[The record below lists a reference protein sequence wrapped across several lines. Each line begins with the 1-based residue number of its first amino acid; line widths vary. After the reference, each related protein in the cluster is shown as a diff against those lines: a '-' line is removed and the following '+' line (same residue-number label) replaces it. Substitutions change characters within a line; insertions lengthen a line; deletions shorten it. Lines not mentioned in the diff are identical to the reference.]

1 MSKVLA
7 IYLLTL
13 LLFSTACNSFHK
25 AQRKHNKLSDRELL
39 MISSAFI
46 EATRYKILGD
56 AANAM
61 GLYQTIIEQDP
72 LHDASLYELA
82 RLKMLNGETD
92 IAVDLLKTAIRVDP
106 DNIWYKL
113 AYAGA
118 FEKSGKYSEA
128 AIQYKN
134 LRNKYPEKYELYEYE
149 AQCYVQNNEFQKAI
163 DVYNE
168 IELQT
173 GITEQIGIQKYY
185 IYQNWSKT
193 DKAMNEVQKLAD
205 HFPEN
210 PQYSM
215 ALVEYY
221 MRTGRAGLALN
232 SINDVLTVDP
242 ENALA
247 HAYLA
252 DYYHMSGN
260 DSLAV
265 KEIFYIIGSV
275 STGIDEKISL
285 LMNVYRAGNVYGDT
299 TVVYPML
306 DTLVS
311 VHADEAK
318 AWAMYADFLN
328 ADDRMDEAMDMWKKS
343 LEFDKSVFT
352 IWNLMMNVFYDN
364 QQYDSLLTY
373 ASEAAELFPEQSSV
387 WFFLGLAQYH
397 AAMFEKAVVS
407 LEFASDLRLSNKEM
421 KNESLFL
428 LADTYAKTGRNDDS
442 DAMFEKLI
450 GEDPDNVVA
459 KNAYAY
465 SLALRKKNVDKAQQ
479 LIAEALTGNEDKA
492 EFQHTYG
499 LVLFRLGKYLEAAE
513 AYRKAIELGGDDD
526 GALLEQYADV
536 LFFQNKTEDALR
548 FWLMARELGGAGKM
562 IDQKITDKKYYE

>member
-1 MSKVLA
+1 MSKALV

-92 IAVDLLKTAIRVDP
+92 MAVDLLKTAIRVDP

-149 AQCYVQNNEFQKAI
+149 AQCYIQNNEFQKAI

-232 SINDVLTVDP
+232 SINAVLTVDP

-328 ADDRMDEAMDMWKKS
+328 ADDRMDEAMVMWKKS

-465 SLALRKKNVDKAQQ
+465 SLALRKNNIDRAQQ
-479 LIAEALTGNEDKA
+479 LISEALTGNEDKA

-526 GALLEQYADV
+526 GALLEHYADV

>member
-149 AQCYVQNNEFQKAI
+149 AQCYIQNNEFQKAI

-492 EFQHTYG
+492 EFQHTNG

>member
-1 MSKVLA
+1 MSKALV

-92 IAVDLLKTAIRVDP
+92 MAVDLLKTAIRMDP

-149 AQCYVQNNEFQKAI
+149 AQCYIQNNEFQKAI

-232 SINDVLTVDP
+232 SINAVLTVDP

-318 AWAMYADFLN
+318 AWAMYADFMN
-328 ADDRMDEAMDMWKKS
+328 ADDRMDEAMVMWKKS

-465 SLALRKKNVDKAQQ
+465 SLALRKNNIDRAQQ

-526 GALLEQYADV
+526 GALLEHYADV
-536 LFFQNKTEDALR
+536 LFFQNKTEDALD
-548 FWLMARELGGAGKM
+548 FWLMARELGGVGKM

>member
-1 MSKVLA
+1 MSKALV

-92 IAVDLLKTAIRVDP
+92 MAVDLLKTAIRMDP

-149 AQCYVQNNEFQKAI
+149 AQCYIQNNEFQKAI

-232 SINDVLTVDP
+232 SINAVLTVDP

-328 ADDRMDEAMDMWKKS
+328 ADDRMDEAMVMWKKS

-465 SLALRKKNVDKAQQ
+465 SLALRKNNIDRAQQ

-526 GALLEQYADV
+526 GALLEHYADV
-536 LFFQNKTEDALR
+536 LFFQNKTEDALH
-548 FWLMARELGGAGKM
+548 FWLMARELGGVGKM

>member
-13 LLFSTACNSFHK
+13 LLFSTACNTFHK

>member
-1 MSKVLA
+1 MSKALV

-92 IAVDLLKTAIRVDP
+92 MAVDLLKTAIRVDP

-149 AQCYVQNNEFQKAI
+149 AQCYIQNNEFQKAI

-232 SINDVLTVDP
+232 SINAVLTVDP

-328 ADDRMDEAMDMWKKS
+328 ADDRMDEAMVMWKKS

-465 SLALRKKNVDKAQQ
+465 SLALRKNNIDRAQQ

-526 GALLEQYADV
+526 GALLEHYADV
-536 LFFQNKTEDALR
+536 LFFQNKTEDALH
-548 FWLMARELGGAGKM
+548 FWLMARELGGVGKM